1 MNKEHERGNIFSKYF
16 LEKIKNHSSDWLE
29 ESLKKNY
36 LDFLSKQPTGYDFLD
51 WVSYSGFITSDVE
64 RFLFRSDRIGMN
76 NSIELRSPFLSND
89 IVKFSFSIPSNYKIR
104 KNIPKYIF
112 KKSLEEILPEDIL
125 YRRKKGFCLPL
136 GEWAADTICN
146 YVDDNLKSFNKNFN
160 LFNEEN
166 VRMEVRKLKGGYN
179 KDVNKIW
186 SYYFFM
192 NWYEKWG

>member
-1 MNKEHERGNIFSKYF
+1 MKGAIFFQNIFR
-16 LEKIKNHSSDWLE
+16 ENKNHSSDWLE

-104 KNIPKYIF
+104 KIFQNIF
-112 KKSLEEILPEDIL
+112 LKSL
-125 YRRKKGFCLPL
+125 
-136 GEWAADTICN
+136 
-146 YVDDNLKSFNKNFN
+146 
-160 LFNEEN
+160 
-166 VRMEVRKLKGGYN
+166 
-179 KDVNKIW
+179 
-186 SYYFFM
+186 
-192 NWYEKWG
+192 